1 MGSVEVVIVGG
12 GMAGLSAAARL
23 KQHGIQ
29 VVDDSLDLSTI
40 VFLANTWIFD
50 SLSEYIANTWRKKS
64 LYRN

>member
-40 VFLANTWIFD
+40 GFLANTWIFD
-50 SLSEYIANTWRKKS
+50 SLSEYIANT
-64 LYRN
+64 